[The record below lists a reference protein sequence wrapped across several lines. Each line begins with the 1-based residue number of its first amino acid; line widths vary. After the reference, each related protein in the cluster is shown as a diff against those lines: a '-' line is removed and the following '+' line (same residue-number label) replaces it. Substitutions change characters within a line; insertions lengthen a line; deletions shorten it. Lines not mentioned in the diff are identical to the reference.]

1 MSALPE
7 PHEIFARTRE
17 EGMRRLSRSRLEL
30 ASTALVA
37 GFDVIFGVIA
47 LGVIAAALTPRT
59 GPEIGHMVGSLGF
72 GIAFVFIVI
81 GRSELFTE
89 NFLVPLAGL
98 HRGGIAK
105 RKLAE
110 LWILSPVL
118 NILGGIALILIVTSH
133 GALPPGTAKSL
144 LHIAN
149 DFHHRSEVSLF
160 LSAIAGGALITLMT
174 WFVEAAGSV
183 GGRIVVA
190 WIAGAL
196 LTLGSFNHVIV
207 VTLELIFGIRYGAH
221 FDWLYVAQNFVVAAL
236 GNLIGGLLF
245 VTLTRTGQAAG
256 SGKDNRPS
264 EG

>member
-1 MSALPE
+1 
-7 PHEIFARTRE
+7 
-17 EGMRRLSRSRLEL
+17 
-30 ASTALVA
+30 
-37 GFDVIFGVIA
+37 
-47 LGVIAAALTPRT
+47 
-59 GPEIGHMVGSLGF
+59 
-72 GIAFVFIVI
+72 
-81 GRSELFTE
+81 
-89 NFLVPLAGL
+89 VPLAGL

-110 LWILSPVL
+110 LWIVSPVP

-149 DFHHRSEVSLF
+149 DFHQRSVASLF

-174 WFVEAAGSV
+174 WFVEGVGSV
-183 GGRIVVA
+183 GGRIVAA

-221 FDWLYVAQNFVVAAL
+221 YDWLYVLQNFVVAAG
-236 GNLIGGLLF
+236 GNMIGGLLF
-245 VTLTRTGQAAG
+245 VTLTRTGQAVG
-256 SGKDNRPS
+256 SGETNQPT